1 MIYLFDSKY
10 YNDELS
16 NLNYKQVF
24 YHYYLKQR
32 HPNMKIINGLLLPT
46 SGDYYI
52 KNHIDRS
59 DLDGVKVTE
68 HYINLTTV
76 LDFTLE
82 NNARLNIQ

>member
-1 MIYLFDSKY
+1 
-10 YNDELS
+10 
-16 NLNYKQVF
+16 
-24 YHYYLKQR
+24 
-32 HPNMKIINGLLLPT
+32 MKIINGLLLPT

-76 LDFTLE
+76 LDFILE